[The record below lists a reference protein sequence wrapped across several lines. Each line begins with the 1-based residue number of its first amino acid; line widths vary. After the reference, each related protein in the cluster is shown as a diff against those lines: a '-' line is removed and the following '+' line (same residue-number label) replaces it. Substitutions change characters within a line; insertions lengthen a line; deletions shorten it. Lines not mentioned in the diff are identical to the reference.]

1 MSRPASRLSVAAAL
15 ALCCGGALAHGGL
28 SMDEDTCK
36 LRVGPYLMHF
46 VGYQPDSASGPKEF
60 CEDIPETGRTIVV
73 LDYLNDELRDLP
85 TEVRII
91 RDTGSAGGLEDLT
104 LLHLPPKVYP
114 TGSLNFEM
122 SFPEPGKFVG
132 LVTVG
137 GGDKL
142 VSRFPFSVGQR
153 SPWLHLLLP
162 AVLVV
167 AGALALYRFG
177 MRRRNKATRMA

>member
-1 MSRPASRLSVAAAL
+1 MSRLAFRLSVAAAL
-15 ALCCGGALAHGGL
+15 AVCCGGALAHGGL

-36 LRVGPYLMHF
+36 LRVGPYQMHF

-73 LDYLNDELRDLP
+73 LDYLNEELRDLP

-91 RDTGSAGGLEDLT
+91 RNEGSEGDLERIT
-104 LLHLPPKVYP
+104 VLHLEPRRYP

-122 SFPEPGKFVG
+122 NFSEPGKFVG
-132 LVTVG
+132 LVTVSG
-137 GGDKL
+137 SDKL

-153 SPWLHLLLP
+153 SPWLRLLVLA
-162 AVLVV
+162 AVL
-167 AGALALYRFG
+167 ALGAVALYRFG
-177 MRRRNKATRMA
+177 MRRLGKATRAA